1 MIHTE
6 ETQPVRLRAT
16 PLLVLTTAVV
26 AAASIGLTSLY
37 PARSVDPDPATATV
51 AGTSDGSGDGVTGG
65 ETSKA
70 RVDDAILHFEIKA
83 KLLGTLGWDAIGI
96 DIDTLDGRVLLS
108 GQVPDRS
115 SRELAEE
122 IVQSVDGVERV
133 DSRLLLADGAAGEQ
147 DQATG
152 QALDDHITEA
162 EQEVRDALLESR
174 IKARLLESLG
184 RPALGVEIDSANSV
198 VTLRGR
204 LDNDAQERIVL
215 ETVSASPGVRK
226 VVNLLRR

>member
-65 ETSKA
+65 DASKA

-115 SRELAEE
+115 SRDLAEE

-133 DSRLLLADGAAGEQ
+133 DSRLLLAEAPASRTRSPARRSTITSPKPSRRS
-147 DQATG
+147 ATPC
-152 QALDDHITEA
+152 
-162 EQEVRDALLESR
+162 S
-174 IKARLLESLG
+174 
-184 RPALGVEIDSANSV
+184 
-198 VTLRGR
+198 
-204 LDNDAQERIVL
+204 
-215 ETVSASPGVRK
+215 SPGSRSACSRAWGG
-226 VVNLLRR
+226 RRSAWRSARRTAS